1 MSTLLKTGLAAVAL
15 SALLAACND
24 PVAAPEPANEGV
36 AAEMP
41 QTPDMGAAAEA
52 ASGSTPAA
60 AGAAPAGAP
69 GSPDAAGPGSAV
81 NQPETPRAPAG

>member
-1 MSTLLKTGLAAVAL
+1 MTTLLKTGLAAAAL
-15 SALLAACND
+15 TLLLAACND

-52 ASGSTPAA
+52 AAGTPTTAPAETVDPAPGSTTDQRQTTP
-60 AGAAPAGAP
+60 APAG
-69 GSPDAAGPGSAV
+69 
-81 NQPETPRAPAG
+81 